1 MPPENA
7 TANNETPQTT
17 PPLGTPGNAP
27 EARNPDG
34 SLKDGL
40 SSATPETTSSTQS
53 TDPTK
58 QTLLNKDQPGERSE
72 SEKKLEAKTGAPE
85 KYEFKGLP
93 EGLEVPEEVHTM
105 FKEQGLS
112 NDGAQKLVDFY
123 VKKSQE
129 AAQAPFEYWR
139 KMNED
144 WLGKIKGDPEYK
156 GDMKNVVSSVSKLVD
171 SIGDPALAKEFREG
185 MDLTGAGNH
194 PAFVK
199 FMYRLAQQLNEGTY
213 VKPGNA
219 SPFGQRQPGSG
230 EKPSAARAL
239 FPNLA

>member
-1 MPPENA
+1 MPPEA
-7 TANNETPQTT
+7 TPVTPETTQTTT
-17 PPLGTPGNAP
+17 PPNSP
-27 EARNPDG
+27 EARTPTG
-34 SLKDGL
+34 ELKDGL
-40 SSATPETTSSTQS
+40 SGVKTQETTGSTQS

-58 QTLLNKDQPGERSE
+58 QTLLNKDQPGEKSE
-72 SEKKLEAKTGAPE
+72 SEKKLETKAAPGAPE

-93 EGLEVPEEVHTM
+93 EGLEVPEEVTSM

-144 WLGKIKGDPEYK
+144 WIGKIQADPEYK
-156 GDMKNVVSSVSKLVD
+156 GDMKNVVSSISKFID
-171 SIGDPALAKEFREG
+171 SANDPALVKDFREA

-199 FMYRLAQQLNEGTY
+199 FMFRLSQQLNEGTY
-213 VKPGNA
+213 VKPGGA
-219 SPFGQRQPGSG
+219 SPFGRG
-230 EKPSAARAL
+230 EGTTGRPTPAKAL
-239 FPNLA
+239 FPGLP

>member
-1 MPPENA
+1 MPPE
-7 TANNETPQTT
+7 TAETTQTT
-17 PPLGTPGNAP
+17 ETTQVQPNST
-27 EARNPDG
+27 EARTATG
-34 SLKDGL
+34 ELKDGL
-40 SSATPETTSSTQS
+40 SGSKTPETSGETKS

-58 QTLLNKDQPGERSE
+58 QTLLNRDQPGEKSE
-72 SEKKLEAKTGAPE
+72 SEKKIEAKAGTPE

-93 EGLEVPEEVHTM
+93 EGLEVPDEVTNM

-129 AAQAPFEYWR
+129 AAQAPFEYWK

-144 WLGKIKGDPEYK
+144 WLGKIQADPEYK
-156 GDMKNVVSSVSKLVD
+156 GDMKNVTSSISKFID
-171 SIGDPALAKEFREG
+171 SIGDPALVKEFREG

-199 FMYRLAQQLNEGTY
+199 FMFRLAQQLNEGTY
-213 VKPGNA
+213 VKPGGA
-219 SPFGQRQPGSG
+219 SPFGQGAGAGSR
-230 EKPSAARAL
+230 PSAAKAL
-239 FPNLA
+239 FPGLP